1 MVICHIGHLAV
12 LVEAAFCQGFPK
24 GFDSPRLV
32 RFRGVHDALAWKDLM
47 AEVDLTILSI
57 AQAAPGA
64 KGMGQG
70 MVLTELVTQLHHL
83 AESAQQQTERRQIQ
97 LESAESAAEAAQQ
110 QQFAAELRQEEL
122 ETQNLRLE
130 AELAKTQMIRST
142 LQDRGRKGL
151 SQRKNTWESWD
162 GGKCHWNVIDM
173 SLKCHWWSA
182 RFQFMRC
189 VSVNGWPQGFQTVGL
204 AWWFAGGDGRHR
216 PQRSKMIRDMQRHW
230 MRHETHEITTGWWFV
245 IFFIFPYV
253 GNNHPNWLFFSG
265 GLKPPTRWDY
275 NLHSA
280 TVSGVLRYH
289 QGGCSKWMGLSW
301 VGKTLRADSYI
312 KFRML
317 NDFELWTQYPEAS
330 MHHTTKQEAFEGIG
344 SWIWQTIITF
354 FFPGGGWQTIITF
367 FFLWGGGGPYDYFFF
382 IPFLS
387 FPGSPLI

>member
-151 SQRKNTWESWD
+151 SQRKNTWES
-162 GGKCHWNVIDM
+162 
-173 SLKCHWWSA
+173 
-182 RFQFMRC
+182 
-189 VSVNGWPQGFQTVGL
+189 
-204 AWWFAGGDGRHR
+204 
-216 PQRSKMIRDMQRHW
+216 
-230 MRHETHEITTGWWFV
+230 
-245 IFFIFPYV
+245 
-253 GNNHPNWLFFSG
+253 
-265 GLKPPTRWDY
+265 
-275 NLHSA
+275 
-280 TVSGVLRYH
+280 
-289 QGGCSKWMGLSW
+289 
-301 VGKTLRADSYI
+301 
-312 KFRML
+312 
-317 NDFELWTQYPEAS
+317 
-330 MHHTTKQEAFEGIG
+330 
-344 SWIWQTIITF
+344 
-354 FFPGGGWQTIITF
+354 
-367 FFLWGGGGPYDYFFF
+367 
-382 IPFLS
+382 
-387 FPGSPLI
+387 